1 MPSYVR
7 PSSQTLILK
16 EKKLISVETSET
28 IYQSTRRNISDDLS
42 LQVKITIT
50 RTPRDLS
57 IRRMTWLSWL
67 IGMCVLHCVNVSG
80 SPNFLSSLLRRMC
93 KYV

>member
-28 IYQSTRRNISDDLS
+28 IYQSTRRNIPDDLS

-50 RTPRDLS
+50 EHQETFQFGERPDSRG
-57 IRRMTWLSWL
+57 W
-67 IGMCVLHCVNVSG
+67 
-80 SPNFLSSLLRRMC
+80 
-93 KYV
+93 